1 MWTPRRPPPA
11 RSHPKRI
18 QNLGARGVSPQ
29 ESLIS
34 EGLRADIS
42 LVFPG
47 ALFKGKEVSG
57 WAEMVLG

>member
-1 MWTPRRPPPA
+1 MDTQGVSPCPLPPQT
-11 RSHPKRI
+11 HPES
-18 QNLGARGVSPQ
+18 GGTGGVSPQ
-29 ESLIS
+29 EPLIS

-47 ALFKGKEVSG
+47 VLFKGKEVSG